1 MSRVRAPIAAV
12 VLALSAC
19 AACGCDRE
27 VAQDIRSLEFLDRSQ
42 LVASRTLDQLT
53 RQIKPR
59 DVQVFDPHQR
69 QEIVFEAL
77 SLTQVLDDA
86 YGPSWREREAIV
98 FSCRDGYEPTIPVQR
113 VLTHAA
119 FLAVSRPG
127 KSDFSLLE
135 HRNGAIKP
143 VELGPFYVIWSNLDD
158 AQIRA
163 EDGYGWPYQVVRIDL
178 VSFRSRFGEMVPAKA
193 APQKAW
199 DGFHAF
205 VIHCS
210 RCHAINGHGG
220 KVGPELN
227 YPANPTEYM
236 KEEWLRKWIADP
248 TSMRTAP
255 TMPPLNPM
263 LPDRS
268 RVIDDIVAYL
278 EAIASHKIEPGSP

>member
-1 MSRVRAPIAAV
+1 MIRVRAPIAAL
-12 VLALSAC
+12 VLALSGC
-19 AACGCDRE
+19 AASGCERDQATG
-27 VAQDIRSLEFLDRSQ
+27 VRSLEFLDRSEP
-42 LVASRTLDQLT
+42 VTSRTLQQLT
-53 RQIKPR
+53 GKIAPR
-59 DVQVFDPHQR
+59 DIEVFDPHQR
-69 QEIVFEAL
+69 EDMVFEAL
-77 SLTQVLDDA
+77 PLTQVLDDA
-86 YGPSWREREAIV
+86 YGASWREREAIV
-98 FSCRDGYEPTIPVQR
+98 FSCLDGYEPTIPVQR

-119 FLAVSRPG
+119 FLAVSRVG
-127 KSDFSLLE
+127 EADFMLLE
-135 HRNGAIKP
+135 HRNGVIRP

-163 EDGYGWPYQVVRIDL
+163 EDGYGWPYQVARIDL
-178 VSFRSRFGEMVPAKA
+178 VSFRSRFGEMVPSQT
-193 APQKAW
+193 APKKAW
-199 DGFHAF
+199 DGFHSF

-248 TSMRTAP
+248 TSMRISP

-263 LPDRS
+263 LPDRA

-278 EAIASHKIEPGSP
+278 EAIASHKIEPGWP